1 MKMNTRIVV
10 LVLAIVVA
18 FSCTGIAY
26 ALTMNESKDTEIS
39 IDATEVVKHNSATLV
54 PQEFT
59 VERINEFIDEDL
71 DTYSLEDLTA
81 LIEAERENQR
91 IAHELAENARVLRWP
106 ETSTAIEHAEN
117 VWWNAQVKINAYRA
131 QYDKLYEEQGL
142 AKWEAKKVEY
152 PAATEIWLYMKELGW
167 NDYVCA
173 GIMGNIMSEVGG
185 RTLDLNPML
194 YSYGNK
200 YYYGICQWNKS
211 AYGEIHGAN
220 LATQLN
226 FLRDTIKYEMDTY
239 GYAFRKSFN
248 LDSFLQLTNE
258 RDAALAFAKCYERC
272 ASSDYTARQNN
283 AEVAYD
289 YFVNN

>member
-1 MKMNTRIVV
+1 MKMNPRIIVFV
-10 LVLAIVVA
+10 LVIEIA
-18 FSCTGIAY
+18 FSCTGITY
-26 ALTMNESKDTEIS
+26 ALTMNEFKDTEIS
-39 IDATEVVKHNSATLV
+39 IDVTKVVEHSSATLV

-71 DTYSLEDLTA
+71 DTYSLEDLTT
-81 LIEAERENQR
+81 LIEAEKEDQR
-91 IAHELAENARVLRWP
+91 IAHELAEHARALKWP
-106 ETSTAIEHAEN
+106 ETSIAIKHAQN
-117 VWWNAQVKINAYRA
+117 VWWNAQIKIDAYRA
-131 QYDKLYEEQGL
+131 QYDKLYEEQEL
-142 AKWEAKKVEY
+142 AKWEVKKAEY
-152 PAATEIWLYMKELGW
+152 LVATEIWLYMKELGW

-185 RTLDLNPML
+185 RTLNLDPML
-194 YSYGNK
+194 YSYGNR

-211 AYGEIHGAN
+211 AYGKIHGAN

-226 FLRDTIKYEMDTY
+226 FLKDTIKYEMDTY
-239 GYAFRKSFN
+239 GYAFRKGFN

-272 ASSDYTARQNN
+272 ISSDYAPRQNN
-283 AEVAYD
+283 AEVAYN